1 MAIEPTPRLIHQ
13 YQLLR
18 RIEGGSMGEVWR
30 AQDTKLQRVVAL
42 KFLKAHHQLSAD
54 FVERF
59 RDEAQVVARMRH
71 DNIVTLHD
79 YYVTDRSEYPQCYMV
94 MSFIEG
100 STLQEYLHTTSHRH
114 QLPAP
119 QDIIYLFSA
128 LALALDYAHQQ
139 GIVHRDIKPSN
150 IMLDQQQR
158 VAGHAFGKPV
168 ITDFGI
174 ARAIGEEITNIEGTP
189 FYVAPEQV
197 AVHQQTVDGRSDLY
211 SLGIILYEMFTG
223 APPFQGTTPLAIML
237 QHLHTAPALPEL
249 LNPQHVT
256 PEISHVI
263 LTAIAKRPEDR
274 YRTCSEMVIA
284 LAAALKQPVPR
295 ALLPQAERSDH
306 TLITVLP
313 LSLSQDERVADASSQ
328 GQDYSPSTAPAQ
340 PALPPTPPG
349 QRSSWSRHRLIL
361 VGVVVILLCVV
372 GVLYVPSLLN
382 RGNTQT
388 SMATV
393 GTIRF
398 TQTNGS
404 QGYST
409 IQIDLTHVPPAPAG
423 KTYYGWVKP
432 EGREVQ
438 AANWPLQVK
447 DGQIHSG
454 PLTFAGTPNLLLPN
468 SLFIVS
474 LESSGGSPPPVPNQD
489 LSQRLFYARV
499 QTTNATT
506 FSVRTCPTDLS
517 ARTCL

>member
-59 RDEAQVVARMRH
+59 REEAQVVARLRH

-100 STLQEYLHTTSHRH
+100 STLQEYLHVTSHRH

-119 QDIIYLFSA
+119 QDILYLFSA

-150 IMLDQQQR
+150 IILDRQQR
-158 VAGHAFGKPV
+158 VTGRAFGKPV

-223 APPFQGTTPLAIML
+223 APPFQGTTPLAIMM
-237 QHLHTAPALPEL
+237 QHLYTAPALPEL
-249 LNPQHVT
+249 VNPQHVT

-274 YRTCSEMVIA
+274 YRTCGEMVIA

-295 ALLPQAERSDH
+295 ELLPAAERADH
-306 TLITVLP
+306 TLITALP
-313 LSLSQDERVADASSQ
+313 LALTPAGHIEEASLQ
-328 GQDYSPSTAPAQ
+328 GPDRSPVTVPAQ
-340 PALPPTPPG
+340 PALPPPG
-349 QRSSWSRHRLIL
+349 HRLTWPRHHLIL
-361 VGVVVILLCVV
+361 VGVVLILLCVV

-382 RGNTQT
+382 RGPTQT

-398 TQTNGS
+398 TRTSPG
-404 QGYST
+404 QGYPT
-409 IQIDLTHVPPAPAG
+409 IQIDITSVPPAPAG

-474 LESSGGSPPPVPNQD
+474 LESLGGSPPPVPNQD
-489 LSQRLFYARV
+489 LSQRLFYARI
-499 QTTNATT
+499 QTPNTTT